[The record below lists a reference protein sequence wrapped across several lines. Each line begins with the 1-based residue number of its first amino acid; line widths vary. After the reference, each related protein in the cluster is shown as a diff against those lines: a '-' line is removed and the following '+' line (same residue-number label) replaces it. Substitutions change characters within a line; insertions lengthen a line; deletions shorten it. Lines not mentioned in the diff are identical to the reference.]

1 MQKLIKPDWKHSI
14 LNISATLAEFLGAPN
29 RNATLPLLKN
39 RLTHDYKNVVYV
51 CFDGMGINPLER
63 NLAKDDFLRRH
74 IAQTLTSTFPSTTT
88 NATTSLCTNKL
99 PLEHGW
105 LGWSMRFDEIGR
117 NVDIFLNKDSQTG
130 EEVVFDSPLADY
142 RDGYFYHALRTD
154 YQIRTIYP
162 KYVKC
167 KQELNTV
174 AENVDEFFAALR
186 NVCKEDGK
194 HFVYAYCPEPDGTMH
209 DNGVTCP
216 ETKALL
222 RKISQGMRTLAATT
236 ENTLFI
242 VSADHG
248 QVDVEGYVDWREEKE
263 LDDMLECPPYLDSRS
278 PCFRVKKGMKRKFAR
293 LFRKKYGKDFVL
305 FSTKHLIKHNYFGD
319 RGNYGYLLGDFVASG
334 TYTNKMFILP
344 KADPHYH
351 KGHHTALTREM
362 LVPMILIESGDG
374 VSD

>member
-39 RLTHDYKNVVYV
+39 KLTHDYKNVVYV

-63 NLAKDDFLRRH
+63 NLAEDDFLRRH

-130 EEVVFDSPLADY
+130 EDVVFDSPLADY

-162 KYVKC
+162 KYVNC

-222 RKISQGMRTLAATT
+222 RQISQGMRTLAATT